1 MHVSSLN
8 NGVFPRKVNVQIRG
22 CKKKT
27 VLFLP
32 FNSTMYG
39 GKSNAA
45 CSYHMLVLDILMNGL
60 NFVKNV
66 EQLEILLFFYKMTS
80 HFPPTPEKKKR
91 ILRSTCRSMWNLRN
105 ISFCKM
111 LFNTENV
118 DI

>member
-45 CSYHMLVLDILMNGL
+45 CSYHMLVFDILMNGL

-66 EQLEILLFFYKMTS
+66 EQLEIFYFFFFIK
-80 HFPPTPEKKKR
+80 
-91 ILRSTCRSMWNLRN
+91 
-105 ISFCKM
+105 
-111 LFNTENV
+111 
-118 DI
+118 